1 LQEAAISNGVSVCI
15 TRELSACF
23 CWCSPLPLFNSKHSN
38 RHDGCA
44 VKWPGASHFTASKQ
58 QLPPPTDARKRG
70 CDFRIT
76 RTYFVHCF
84 HCASMLYA
92 NDTNIEVVCCIKEQ
106 LLKGQT
112 ELARSMDTILTARK
126 DGLKAQ
132 EDHKKQFRDLKDLFC
147 SFLSE
152 LLLEIADLKEIS
164 SKTDAPPPRAAP
176 ASKKDSDDAARYGEA
191 KAVVSWLPTSSNCGL
206 NDHQESNAAA
216 AQRVM
221 MWLPDRE
228 QAKDNEK
235 ERTMSLLAAAQR
247 GPAVAKV
254 VILAKIRQCLFV
266 CVGVVR

>member
-1 LQEAAISNGVSVCI
+1 LRREVAWRKPLHRFKTTTPAAHRCKK
-15 TRELSACF
+15 TRMS
-23 CWCSPLPLFNSKHSN
+23 
-38 RHDGCA
+38 
-44 VKWPGASHFTASKQ
+44 
-58 QLPPPTDARKRG
+58 
-70 CDFRIT
+70 FRIT

-84 HCASMLYA
+84 YCSSMLYA
-92 NDTNIEVVCCIKEQ
+92 NDMNIEVVCCMQEQ

-132 EDHKKQFRDLKDLFC
+132 EDHKKQFRDLKELFC

-164 SKTDAPPPRAAP
+164 SKTDAPPREAP

-191 KAVVSWLPTSSNCGL
+191 KAVADLGMSWLPTSSNCGL

-228 QAKDNEK
+228 QAEENEK

-247 GPAVAKV
+247 GPAEAKV
-254 VILAKIRQCLFV
+254 VILAKIRQCLCV
-266 CVGVVR
+266 CAGVVR

>member
-1 LQEAAISNGVSVCI
+1 
-15 TRELSACF
+15 
-23 CWCSPLPLFNSKHSN
+23 
-38 RHDGCA
+38 
-44 VKWPGASHFTASKQ
+44 
-58 QLPPPTDARKRG
+58 
-70 CDFRIT
+70 
-76 RTYFVHCF
+76 
-84 HCASMLYA
+84 MLYA
-92 NDTNIEVVCCIKEQ
+92 NDMNIEVVCCMQEQ

-126 DGLKAQ
+126 DGLKDQ
-132 EDHKKQFRDLKDLFC
+132 EDHKKQFRDLKELFC

-152 LLLEIADLKEIS
+152 LLLEIANLKEVS

-176 ASKKDSDDAARYGEA
+176 ASKKDSDAAARSGEA
-191 KAVVSWLPTSSNCGL
+191 RAAADLGMSWLPTSSNCGL
-206 NDHQESNAAA
+206 NDHQESNDAA

-228 QAKDNEK
+228 QAEENEN

-247 GPAVAKV
+247 GPAEAKV